1 MSDNKNK
8 PSELCDNRPKVGSV
22 AVVGVPNA
30 GKSTLVNTIL
40 GAKLSI
46 VSKKA
51 QTTRHKVLGIYSDEQ
66 RQIKFLDTPGFQLKY
81 KSVLNSA
88 MNKSVSSSITEVDIV
103 IFVIEAGLIDD
114 GEIDLIK
121 MLPKDIPVLCAIS
134 KIDRLPSKNAL
145 LPFIEALK
153 ERFKF
158 ADIIP
163 TSAHKKL
170 GLDVLLTVISD
181 YLPTGVP
188 DVSPDEFTDRPERFF
203 AAEIVR
209 EKVFHLMGEEIPY
222 GITVEIEKF
231 NTVEGL
237 RKIDAT
243 IVVSKSAYK
252 GMIIG
257 AQGAKL
263 KSIGTK
269 ARVDMEKLFEGKVFL
284 RLWVKVRKG
293 WVDDSQSVKY
303 FGYE

>member
-1 MSDNKNK
+1 MAGTAPRDWRQTRQCIGAST
-8 PSELCDNRPKVGSV
+8 SGIIILCIEK
-22 AVVGVPNA
+22 GV
-30 GKSTLVNTIL
+30 
-40 GAKLSI
+40 I
-46 VSKKA
+46 VSRFRYRPANQKLKME
-51 QTTRHKVLGIYSDEQ
+51 LL
-66 RQIKFLDTPGFQLKY
+66 FLPRT
-81 KSVLNSA
+81 
-88 MNKSVSSSITEVDIV
+88 
-103 IFVIEAGLIDD
+103 
-114 GEIDLIK
+114 
-121 MLPKDIPVLCAIS
+121 
-134 KIDRLPSKNAL
+134 
-145 LPFIEALK
+145 
-153 ERFKF
+153 
-158 ADIIP
+158 
-163 TSAHKKL
+163 
-170 GLDVLLTVISD
+170 
-181 YLPTGVP
+181 
-188 DVSPDEFTDRPERFF
+188 
-203 AAEIVR
+203 
-209 EKVFHLMGEEIPY
+209 KVFHLMGEEIPY